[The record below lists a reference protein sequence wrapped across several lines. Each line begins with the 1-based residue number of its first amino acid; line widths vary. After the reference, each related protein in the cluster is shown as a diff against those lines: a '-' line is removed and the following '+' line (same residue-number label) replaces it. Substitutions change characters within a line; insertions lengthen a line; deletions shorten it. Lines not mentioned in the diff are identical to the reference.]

1 MWEGKAITFAKVE
14 KLVFNVQQ
22 VEDIEC
28 VHYSGTN
35 WDLVITY
42 LSSRTKR
49 LFRGTKKEC
58 LEMEIM
64 IMKLLQEDG

>member
-28 VHYSGTN
+28 VHYGGTN
-35 WDLVITY
+35 WDVVITY
-42 LSSRTKR
+42 LSGRTKR
-49 LFRGTKKEC
+49 LFRGTKLEC
-58 LEMEIM
+58 LEMELM
-64 IMKLLQEDG
+64 IMKLLKEDQ